1 MSDITN
7 TQWKYFI
14 KLTLAKPGEEG
25 FDGFAVVD
33 VNQRVTMLWNDT
45 HKFTLLVLGDGKTTI
60 AVKET
65 PDEICTM
72 VDARIDEEK
81 AKRKAEHDAF
91 MAEMEKAKCD
101 EGKANG

>member
-14 KLTLAKPGEEG
+14 KLKLAKPGEDG
-25 FDGFAVVD
+25 FDGFAAVD
-33 VNQRVTMLWNDT
+33 VNQRITMLWNDT
-45 HKFTLLVLGDGKTTI
+45 NKFTLLILGDGKTTI
-60 AVKET
+60 AVQET

-81 AKRKAEHDAF
+81 KKREAEHQAF
-91 MAEMEKAKCD
+91 MAEIEKQKTA
-101 EGKANG
+101 EGNANG

>member
-14 KLTLAKPGEEG
+14 KLTLATPMDQG
-25 FDGFAVVD
+25 FKGFVAMD
-33 VNQRVTMLWNDT
+33 VNQRVNMLWNEDE
-45 HKFTLLVLGDGKTTI
+45 HYTLLVLGDGKTSI

-81 AKRKAEHDAF
+81 AKREAEHAAY
-91 MAEMEKAKCD
+91 MAEMNKLK
-101 EGKANG
+101 EGK

>member
-14 KLTLAKPGEEG
+14 KLTLAKPSEEG
-25 FDGFAVVD
+25 FNGFCALD
-33 VNQRVTMLWNDT
+33 VNQRVNMLWNDDD
-45 HKFTLLVLGDGKTTI
+45 KFTLLVLGDGKTTI

-65 PDEICTM
+65 PDEIVTM

-81 AKRKAEHDAF
+81 AKREAEHKAF
-91 MAEMEKAKCD
+91 MAEMEAQKKG
-101 EGKANG
+101 E

>member
-25 FDGFAVVD
+25 FNGFVALD
-33 VNQRVTMLWNDT
+33 VNQRINMLWNDDA
-45 HKFTLLVLGDGKTTI
+45 KFTLLVLGDGKTTI
-60 AVKET
+60 AVQET
-65 PDEICTM
+65 PDEICSM

-81 AKRKAEHDAF
+81 AKREAEHKAF
-91 MAEMEKAKCD
+91 MAEMEAQKK
-101 EGKANG
+101 GK